1 MTYKQLKPAKN
12 GYCQTPGCDNGIGRK
27 RAAYGH
33 LICKGCGEEQ
43 SRLLRRSWTVL
54 QEYGKGGYMFV
65 TPTSAPIT
73 LKQTNQKELRV

>member
-1 MTYKQLKPAKN
+1 MSYKRYKQYKN

-43 SRLLRRSWTVL
+43 SRLLRQSWTIV
-54 QEYGKGGYMFV
+54 QEYGKGNYQLI
-65 TPTSAPIT
+65 TPTAVFT
-73 LKQTNQKELRV
+73 ALKQTNQKEVRA